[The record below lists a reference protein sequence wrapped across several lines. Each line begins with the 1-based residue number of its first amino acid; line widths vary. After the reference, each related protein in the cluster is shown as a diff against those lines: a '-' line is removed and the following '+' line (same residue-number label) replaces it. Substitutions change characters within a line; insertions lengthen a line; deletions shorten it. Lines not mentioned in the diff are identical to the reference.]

1 MNRDPR
7 HQAQGP
13 LSSGRAQ
20 AMLLAVLLH
29 GFGSQVLAQTGQ
41 AAASH
46 RAGRQMRQKYLA
58 TVLRSQ
64 IAF

>member
-1 MNRDPR
+1 MNRDPC

-13 LSSGRAQ
+13 LSSGRAR

-41 AAASH
+41 AAASG